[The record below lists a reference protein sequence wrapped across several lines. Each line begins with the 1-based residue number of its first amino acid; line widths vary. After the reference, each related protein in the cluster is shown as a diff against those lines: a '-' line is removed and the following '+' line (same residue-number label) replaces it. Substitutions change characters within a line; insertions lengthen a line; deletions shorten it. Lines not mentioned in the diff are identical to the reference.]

1 MASGVAALAF
11 PPPLVAAPDSGF
23 ARWVANFKA
32 RALAR
37 GISEKT
43 YDRVM
48 NAVTPDTSVYAL
60 QRSQPEFTEEMW
72 QYINRRC
79 SEWRVNTGRERGKQ
93 HGDLLRRIERDY
105 GVDRYVLLGLWGMEL
120 SFGDVIENPKYMR
133 QVIPALAA
141 LAYGE
146 PRRRKYWEQELL
158 NALTI
163 VDRGW
168 AEPAGMIGSWAGA
181 MGHTQ
186 WMPEVWLKIGVDY
199 DKDGRINPFGKPDD
213 ALAGAARYLVERGK
227 YQRGEAW
234 GHEVKLPAAQVKLA
248 DNRTKR
254 SYEKWQSLGIVRAD
268 GKPFDRPNDQ
278 ARLWLPVRGGPA
290 FLLGQNFFAVRSYNP
305 SSSYYACAASSR
317 RSHSRRR
324 PLEAGVSR
332 RRAAADIRRG
342 QGNPAPAQRAGLQDR
357 RRRRTDR
364 LRHCE
369 SHCRFPE
376 ESRHGPCLMAMP
388 G

>member
-1 MASGVAALAF
+1 MIRFDLNRLTRRKAMLALASGVATLVS
-11 PPPLVAAPDSGF
+11 PLPLLAAPDSGF

-32 RALAR
+32 RAVAR

-60 QRSQPEFTEEMW
+60 QRSQPEFSEAMW

-79 SEWRVNTGRERGKQ
+79 SEWRVNTGRERAKQ
-93 HGDLLRRIERDY
+93 HADLLRRIERDY
-105 GVDRYVLLGLWGMEL
+105 GVDRYVLLGLWGMES

-186 WMPEVWLKIGVDY
+186 WMPE
-199 DKDGRINPFGKPDD
+199 
-213 ALAGAARYLVERGK
+213 
-227 YQRGEAW
+227 
-234 GHEVKLPAAQVKLA
+234 
-248 DNRTKR
+248 
-254 SYEKWQSLGIVRAD
+254 
-268 GKPFDRPNDQ
+268 
-278 ARLWLPVRGGPA
+278 
-290 FLLGQNFFAVRSYNP
+290 
-305 SSSYYACAASSR
+305 
-317 RSHSRRR
+317 
-324 PLEAGVSR
+324 
-332 RRAAADIRRG
+332 
-342 QGNPAPAQRAGLQDR
+342 
-357 RRRRTDR
+357 
-364 LRHCE
+364 
-369 SHCRFPE
+369 
-376 ESRHGPCLMAMP
+376 
-388 G
+388 